1 MCACARA
8 YRYHLQQVKAT
19 FGKHIVAEGSIII
32 LNPACPQEGGAD
44 EEVEFDETDPEA
56 WVAKKAYKPA
66 YELMKAKNEE
76 QATEIESLKAN
87 NEEQATEIESLESK
101 LAKALKT
108 APPRKRARQPVEPG
122 SAVGGGSKR
131 RTSGAR

>member
-1 MCACARA
+1 MP
-8 YRYHLQQVKAT
+8 
-19 FGKHIVAEGSIII
+19 IIAEGSIII

-44 EEVEFDETDPEA
+44 EEVEFDQTDPEA

-76 QATEIESLKAN
+76 QATEIK
-87 NEEQATEIESLESK
+87 EQATEIESLKEK
-101 LAKALKT
+101 LTEALKA
-108 APPRKRARQPVEPG
+108 APPQKGARARQPVDPG

-131 RTSGAR
+131 RRSGGR